1 MRNYFDYYTTACK
14 TINEIENE
22 LWKDY
27 SDMNPFMTFK
37 EIKNFMYQKD
47 IDPAIIFKYHNAY
60 ANKELIREYALKND
74 NDLHYKIQQYDCM
87 GNELFNLN

>member
-1 MRNYFDYYTTACK
+1 MRNYFDYYTTACE
-14 TINEIENE
+14 TMNEIENK

-27 SDMNPFMTFK
+27 SDMNPFMEFDD
-37 EIKNFMYQKD
+37 IKSFMYKMD

-60 ANKELIREYALKND
+60 ANKTLIREYALKND
-74 NDLHYKIQQYDCM
+74 NNLYHRIEQYEVM